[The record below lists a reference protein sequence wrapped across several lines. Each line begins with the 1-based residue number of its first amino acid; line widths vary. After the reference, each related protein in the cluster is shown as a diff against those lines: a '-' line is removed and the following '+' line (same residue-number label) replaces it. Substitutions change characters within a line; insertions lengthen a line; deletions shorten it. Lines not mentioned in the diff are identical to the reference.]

1 MHLQIMRINIENIES
16 YNGKIQFRLSA
27 INENRSFNG
36 LLTIALKDLYAYAGT
51 VEGEAFDLLLLAST
65 VYGIDIL
72 VKREYIASDKWS
84 RDLEFTFPVADP
96 DKWGNVHDKVNQL
109 LHFLTADYW
118 NIDFV
123 KREQEL
129 NIPVYE
135 IKNISVDSYKK
146 VCLFSGGMD
155 SLIGAIDLLHDNKDK
170 ILFISHYDSI
180 FKGAKADQ
188 DKIIP
193 ILKENFPES
202 FDHIQTRIDIKG
214 SSRETT
220 LRSRSFMFLSQAI
233 YAASNLAPN
242 IEIILPENGTIA
254 LNHPLTASRYSTCST
269 RTAHPYV
276 IKELNEIAQML
287 GLPNNIMNPYEF
299 KTKGEMVE
307 ECVDRELFKITS
319 PLSCSCAKRG
329 TRKDIRENPH
339 AINCGICMPCI
350 YRRAALHKIGLD
362 TEDIGT
368 NALNPNDLIRDLMHI
383 PDMPAFLD
391 FLAHDLS
398 KKEIEANLLCN
409 GSLPLDELSN
419 YADVVVRVREELKQW
434 IEDKGNEEIKHRIHI

>member
-1 MHLQIMRINIENIES
+1 MHLQIMKINIENIKS
-16 YNGKIQFRLSA
+16 YNDKIQFRLSA
-27 INENRSFNG
+27 INESRSFNG
-36 LLTIALKDLYAYAGT
+36 ILTIALKDLYAYTGT
-51 VEGEAFDLLLLAST
+51 VEGEAFDLLLLASI
-65 VYGIDIL
+65 VYGVDIL

-84 RDLEFTFPVADP
+84 RDIEFSLPVTNP
-96 DKWGNVHDKVNQL
+96 NKWENVHDKVNQL

-123 KREQEL
+123 QREQEL
-129 NIPVYE
+129 NIPNYE
-135 IKNISVDSYKK
+135 LKNISVDSYKK

-155 SLIGAIDLLHDNKDK
+155 SLIGAIDLLNNNEGR

-214 SSRETT
+214 RSRETT

-233 YAASNLAPN
+233 YVASKLDSNV
-242 IEIILPENGTIA
+242 EIILPENGTIA

-276 IKELNEIAQML
+276 IRELKKIAQLL
-287 GLPNNIMNPYEF
+287 GLPNNIINPYEF

-307 ECVDRELFKITS
+307 ECTNRELFKVTF

-329 TRKDIRENPH
+329 TRKDIRENPR
-339 AINCGICMPCI
+339 ATNCGICMPCI

-391 FLAHDLS
+391 FLAHNLS

-409 GSLPLDELSN
+409 GSLPLNELSN

-434 IEDKGNEEIKHRIHI
+434 IEDKGNDEIKYRIHI